1 MVTPKD
7 RKMAISFDCS
17 NRFALIDVLSEKKQ
31 RNIDITII
39 TVNIEEMT
47 VSTYS
52 TFFVFSVL

>member
-7 RKMAISFDCS
+7 RKMPISFDCS

-31 RNIDITII
+31 RNIVITII

>member
-1 MVTPKD
+1 MP
-7 RKMAISFDCS
+7 ISLDCS

-31 RNIDITII
+31 RNMVITII

-52 TFFVFSVL
+52 TFFLFSVL